1 MRSPCAAALTDP
13 AVARYVAGMRI
24 AALLWTI
31 GAVDPSGRAA
41 SDSGEPLTACTC
53 PPVADGH
60 AWLSL
65 PQGPPHGPPHCAAW
79 LRAAAPVDRGPTVAA
94 AAPAPAPA
102 GDPPAPDIA
111 AHVERM
117 MSEMAQ
123 AYDKVRDYTTILHKR
138 ERVKGKL
145 LPAEKLA
152 IKFRK
157 PYSIYIKWV
166 GEVNQGQETIYVR
179 GANGGKLRAHR
190 GSFPKATLDLA
201 VNHKF
206 AMLNNRHPVTEASLG
221 HVIDLIST
229 NLRRGKADAR
239 GVMILRDAGEST
251 RHGVRVRCI
260 EAEFPADDYYGK
272 KARVCVFVDGK
283 LLSRI
288 QIWDGAG
295 RLVEDYEYE
304 KLRVNVGLSARDFDS
319 TNPAYDF

>member
-1 MRSPCAAALTDP
+1 MSHR
-13 AVARYVAGMRI
+13 MWI

-31 GAVDPSGRAA
+31 GAVHPAGPVA
-41 SDSGEPLTACTC
+41 SDGGAPLTACTC
-53 PPVADGH
+53 PPVAWPSLLH
-60 AWLSL
+60 AR
-65 PQGPPHGPPHCAAW
+65 PRGRPHELPHCAAW
-79 LRAAAPVDRGPTVAA
+79 LRAAVPADHVEGGPVAI
-94 AAPAPAPA
+94 APAPVGEPA
-102 GDPPAPDIA
+102 PPAPSVA
-111 AHVERM
+111 AEVERL

-201 VNHKF
+201 PSHKF

-239 GVMILRDAGEST
+239 GVMALSDAGEST

-260 EAEFPADDYYGK
+260 EAVFPGDDYYGK
-272 KARVCVFVDGK
+272 KARVCVFVDTK